1 MTIGKRPVP
10 PNIHLHEAGPSRWSF
25 ARGWS
30 FQMIICERPVPPG
43 DHLQEVGRSGRSFAR
58 DRSIRMTIWRGRS
71 LWMIM
76 CNRPVHPNDYLH
88 EAVHLNDLS
97 RVWSLQMIICNGPVP
112 SRWSFATTTITNNNI
127 KNRDDILCLLVKKND
142 CHEKSGGHPINVI
155 QSFRRRFQN
164 IWRER
169 QKGRKSRS
177 KEREDNSIQCQWQG
191 QGDRQGWPGVT
202 GQKEEDKGGGEEGGE
217 EGK

>member
-76 CNRPVHPNDYLH
+76 CNRLVHPNDYLH

-97 RVWSLQMIICNGPVP
+97 RVWSLQMIVCNGPVP
-112 SRWSFATTTITNNNI
+112 SRWSFATTTTTITNNNI

-142 CHEKSGGHPINVI
+142 CHETSGGHPINVI

-177 KEREDNSIQCQWQG
+177 KEREDNSIQCQWRG
-191 QGDRQGWPGVT
+191 GGGSPGWQAGVT
-202 GQKEEDKGGGEEGGE
+202 RGDGTEGGE
-217 EGK
+217 